1 MLLNI
6 EARIGELYEAL
17 PKAAGRHPPRQG
29 DGRGRQE
36 AIEDV
41 GITNQ
46 RANRASEIHRNPA
59 AVAAVIAEAHPGGGT
74 RIRQPSRGS
83 HHGSPRGRV
92 SGALDFDC
100 LSVQH

>member
-6 EARIGELYEAL
+6 EARIGELYEAM
-17 PKAAGRHPPRQG
+17 PAKPNQRAHGVGKQK
-29 DGRGRQE
+29 

-59 AVAAVIAEAHPGGGT
+59 AVKKVIEEARKNEDIPTKTAV
-74 RIRQPSRGS
+74 
-83 HHGSPRGRV
+83 
-92 SGALDFDC
+92 AL
-100 LSVQH
+100 QMPTP